1 MRNRWAVAMGV
12 IGVLSACSAHG
23 PKPPGVRPDFDELLG
38 RFRERNAVAKAMAQQ
53 QGAGAEPGHVTTGPT
68 TLAPGEPLWIQGGKS
83 RVLEFPKPVTRVS
96 IGNPDVAGVVV
107 LGPHTVMINAKALPK
122 PAAEPAP
129 DMFTPQRS
137 GAIAGRTLTPEP
149 QVVET
154 TLVVWCGH
162 GDPEVHDLLV
172 ADFLDRQVLLEVTVA
187 ELNRT
192 AMEQHGI
199 DFRQAGED
207 VVNAFFMGGGAGALA
222 PGAVVTVPPQ
232 VGQPLLPLSP
242 TDQAPIYAFQLPEED
257 ITGFIQALQVEGL
270 ATVLAQPKLVAM
282 SGQNAVFQVG
292 GEIPIRIVSGF
303 AADVEYKPFGTLV
316 NFVPRVGED
325 GEITLTVT
333 PEVSQPDFSNQVE
346 GVPTF
351 RTRRAS
357 TSARLRDGQTLV
369 IGGLLQNNRQETVS
383 GVPYLQDLPWL
394 GYIFRKTSFTND
406 VTELLVVVTPHLVK
420 PLAPGTQL
428 ALPTDRPPLTRGE
441 VRTQP
446 SAAEVTRPRLPEAP

>member
-1 MRNRWAVAMGV
+1 MWGRWSVMVGAAV
-12 IGVLSACSAHG
+12 LFSACSARST
-23 PKPPGVRPDFDELLG
+23 KAPGVSPDFDEIVG
-38 RFRERNAVAKAMAQQ
+38 RFRKRNAVAKAMERQEAPPEE
-53 QGAGAEPGHVTTGPT
+53 AVRAPTGPT
-68 TLAPGEPLWIQGGKS
+68 TLAPGESLWIQGGKS
-83 RVLEFPKPVTRVS
+83 RVLEFPRPVTRVS

-107 LGPHTVMINAKALPK
+107 LGPHTVMINAKEQPK
-122 PAAEPAP
+122 APIESAP
-129 DMFTPQRS
+129 DTFTPQRS
-137 GAIAGRTLTPEP
+137 GVISGKTLTPEP
-149 QVVET
+149 HVEET

-222 PGAVVTVPPQ
+222 PGTVVTVPPQ
-232 VGQPLLPLSP
+232 IAQPLLPLSP

-316 NFVPRVGED
+316 NFVPRVADD
-325 GEITLTVT
+325 GAITLTVT
-333 PEVSQPDFSNQVE
+333 PEVSQPDFTNQVE

-357 TSARLRDGQTLV
+357 TSARLHDGQTLV
-369 IGGLLQNNRQETVS
+369 IGGLLENDRQETVS
-383 GVPYLQDLPWL
+383 GVPYLQDIPWL
-394 GYIFRKTSFTND
+394 GYVFRKTSYTNNL
-406 VTELLVVVTPHLVK
+406 TELLVVVTPRLVK
-420 PLAPGTQL
+420 PLAPGSQL
-428 ALPTDRPPLTRGE
+428 ALPTDRPPLAKDE

-446 SAAEVTRPRLPEAP
+446 SPAEVTRPRVPGVP